1 MRNLPSTIFNPQ
13 TDVAFNTWGTRPLE
27 NLLAVTDIV
36 YRHVA
41 RNVSTLET
49 RIHSWDVNRFR
60 LNVFHVLVQLREQRF
75 EPGYVFVALLYVQRY
90 AGDCRQL
97 PDVSSSEAE
106 KLFMGALATA
116 LYQARPLRLPERSL
130 WLYSTP
136 QLQVLCR
143 MWRRKMDLRHLKIHP
158 CLLQTFCDI
167 LLAGPGHSIIDGDI
181 FPTFP
186 DAEMLD
192 DLKIPSN
199 IYLEL
204 IAEELEISKRIYP
217 PFTTISQIRLP
228 VQRRE
233 AAAGTAVNNL
243 SFAPFICR
251 SFEFHFHYI
260 LFLGFFNAYEE
271 RQVCG
276 RLLVEV
282 HFLSDRVEDL
292 VPLEI
297 MVTSTYEACAAAI
310 SVVVAEPLGWW
321 GSRSRMVELAPVSWS
336 KGVVRLYLLSLSR
349 SQWTFMD
356 LPILLLLFSLY

>member
-1 MRNLPSTIFNPQ
+1 MRNLPGTIFNPP

-27 NLLAVTDIV
+27 NLLSMTDIV

-60 LNVFHVLVQLREQRF
+60 LNVFHVLMQLREQRF

-90 AGDCRQL
+90 AGDCRQA

-136 QLQVLCR
+136 QLQILCR

-158 CLLQTFCDI
+158 RLLQTFCDI
-167 LLAGPGHSIIDGDI
+167 LLAGPGHSIIDGDL

-199 IYLEL
+199 IYHEL
-204 IAEELEISKRIYP
+204 IAEELEISKRIY
-217 PFTTISQIRLP
+217 R
-228 VQRRE
+228 
-233 AAAGTAVNNL
+233 TAVNNL
-243 SFAPFICR
+243 SFAPIICR
-251 SFEFHFHYI
+251 SLNFHFHYI
-260 LFLGFFNAYEE
+260 LLFVRCFNAYEE
-271 RQVCG
+271 RQVRG
-276 RLLVEV
+276 RLLVKV
-282 HFLSDRVEDL
+282 HLHSECVEDL
-292 VPLEI
+292 VALEI
-297 MVTSTYEACAAAI
+297 AVTSTYEARAGAI

-321 GSRSRMVELAPVSWS
+321 G
-336 KGVVRLYLLSLSR
+336 
-349 SQWTFMD
+349 
-356 LPILLLLFSLY
+356 